1 MLNHYTDYSDKK
13 TKKSKT
19 ELVHKPYV
27 YDDSDTI
34 VCNIICAIDYT
45 FPTTTEDY
53 IKDKL
58 GQILSNS
65 SPLFPY

>member
-27 YDDSDTI
+27 YDDSD
-34 VCNIICAIDYT
+34 
-45 FPTTTEDY
+45 
-53 IKDKL
+53 K
-58 GQILSNS
+58 
-65 SPLFPY
+65 